1 MPKSSRNYSSAAMS
15 VLPNTSETDLGLIRS
30 LRIQPLLVVLRPDG
44 IDLEAVFFTTRLCR
58 QLDQLVEAGVQHVE
72 IAWIDHPRWPDLVI
86 AARSRHP
93 FLSLGAA
100 SITQQSALQKVAE
113 LGFSY
118 AMSPLLDREL
128 QQRAKQLDF
137 LLVPGVMSPSEIRQ
151 ACDLG
156 CRLVKLFPASVLG
169 RSFYRQIAA
178 PMGNLPFMIAA
189 GGLRAGDL
197 YSWLDAGYD
206 AIALGRTVFENKDF
220 DPSLAAW
227 IGA

>member
-1 MPKSSRNYSSAAMS
+1 
-15 VLPNTSETDLGLIRS
+15 LIRS
-30 LRIQPLLVVLRPDG
+30 LRVQPLLVVLRPESR
-44 IDLEAVFFTTRLCR
+44 DLEQVFSSTRLCR
-58 QLDQLVEAGVQHVE
+58 QLDQLVEAGVKHVE
-72 IAWIDHPRWPDLVI
+72 IAWIDHPRWRDLVM
-86 AARSRHP
+86 AARSRHLH
-93 FLSLGAA
+93 LSLGAA
-100 SITQQSALQKVAE
+100 SITQLSALQQVTE

-137 LLVPGVMSPSEIRQ
+137 LLVPGVMTPSEIRH

-169 RSFYRQIAA
+169 RGFYRQIAA

-197 YSWLDAGYD
+197 YSWLEAGYD
-206 AIALGRTVFENKDF
+206 AIALGRTVFENDGF

>member
-1 MPKSSRNYSSAAMS
+1 MS
-15 VLPNTSETDLGLIRS
+15 VLPNTSETDEGLIRS
-30 LRIQPLLVVLRPDG
+30 LRIQPLLVVLRPESR
-44 IDLEAVFFTTRLCR
+44 DLEQVFSSTRLCL
-58 QLDQLVEAGVQHVE
+58 QLDLLVEAGVQHVE
-72 IAWIDHPRWPDLVI
+72 IAWIEHPRWCDLVM
-86 AARSRHP
+86 AARSRHLH
-93 FLSLGAA
+93 LSLGAA
-100 SITQQSALQKVAE
+100 SITQLSALQQVTE

-118 AMSPLLDREL
+118 AMSPLLDSGL

-137 LLVPGVMSPSEIRQ
+137 LLVPGVMTPSEIRH

-169 RSFYRQIAA
+169 HSFYRQIAA

-197 YSWLDAGYD
+197 YSWLEAGYD
-206 AIALGRTVFENKDF
+206 AIALGRTVFENDGF

>member
-1 MPKSSRNYSSAAMS
+1 M
-15 VLPNTSETDLGLIRS
+15 IRS
-30 LRIQPLLVVLRPDG
+30 LRIQPLLVVLRPDLD
-44 IDLEAVFFTTRLCR
+44 DLDSDFAITRLFC

-72 IAWIDHPRWPDLVI
+72 IAWIEHPRWCDLVM

-93 FLSLGAA
+93 RLSLGAA
-100 SITQQSALQKVAE
+100 SITQQSALQQVAE

-118 AMSPLLDREL
+118 AMSPLLHAEL
-128 QQRAKQLDF
+128 QQRADQLGF
-137 LLVPGVMSPSEIRQ
+137 LLVPGVMTPSEIRQ

-169 RSFYRQIAA
+169 RQFYRQIAA

-189 GGLRAGDL
+189 GGLRACDL
-197 YSWLDAGYD
+197 CNWLAAGYD
-206 AIALGRTVFENKDF
+206 AIALGRTVFEKDGF

-227 IGA
+227 IDA

>member
-1 MPKSSRNYSSAAMS
+1 MS

-30 LRIQPLLVVLRPDG
+30 LRIQPLLVVLRPER

-58 QLDQLVEAGVQHVE
+58 QLDQLVEAGVKHVE
-72 IAWIDHPRWPDLVI
+72 IAWIDHPRWRDLVM
-86 AARSRHP
+86 AARSRHLH
-93 FLSLGAA
+93 LSLGAA
-100 SITQQSALQKVAE
+100 SITQLSALQQVTE

-137 LLVPGVMSPSEIRQ
+137 LLVPGVMTPSEIRH
-151 ACDLG
+151 ASDLG

-169 RSFYRQIAA
+169 RGFYRQIAA

-197 YSWLDAGYD
+197 YSWLEAGYD
-206 AIALGRTVFENKDF
+206 AIALGRTVFENDGF

>member
-1 MPKSSRNYSSAAMS
+1 MS
-15 VLPNTSETDLGLIRS
+15 VLPNTSETDEGLIRS
-30 LRIQPLLVVLRPDG
+30 LRIQPLLVVLRPESR
-44 IDLEAVFFTTRLCR
+44 DLEQVFSSTRLCR
-58 QLDQLVEAGVQHVE
+58 QLDLLVEAGVQHVE
-72 IAWIDHPRWPDLVI
+72 IAWIEHPRWCDLVM
-86 AARSRHP
+86 AARSRHLH
-93 FLSLGAA
+93 LSLGAA
-100 SITQQSALQKVAE
+100 SITQLSALQQVTE

-118 AMSPLLDREL
+118 AMSPLLDSGL

-137 LLVPGVMSPSEIRQ
+137 LLVPGVMTPSEIRH

-169 RSFYRQIAA
+169 HSFYRQIAA

-197 YSWLDAGYD
+197 YSWLEAGYD
-206 AIALGRTVFENKDF
+206 AIALGRTVFENDGF

>member
-1 MPKSSRNYSSAAMS
+1 MS
-15 VLPNTSETDLGLIRS
+15 VLPNTSETDEGLIRS
-30 LRIQPLLVVLRPDG
+30 LRIQPLLVVLRPESR
-44 IDLEAVFFTTRLCR
+44 DLEQVFSSTRLCR
-58 QLDQLVEAGVQHVE
+58 QLDQLVEAGVKHVE
-72 IAWIDHPRWPDLVI
+72 IAWIEHPRWRDLVM
-86 AARSRHP
+86 AARSRHLH
-93 FLSLGAA
+93 LSLGAA
-100 SITQQSALQKVAE
+100 SITQLSALQQVTE

-137 LLVPGVMSPSEIRQ
+137 LLVPGVMTPSEIRH

-169 RSFYRQIAA
+169 HSFYRQIAA

-197 YSWLDAGYD
+197 YSWLEAGYD
-206 AIALGRTVFENKDF
+206 AIALGRTVFENDGF

>member
-1 MPKSSRNYSSAAMS
+1 MF
-15 VLPNTSETDLGLIRS
+15 VLPNTSETDEGLIRS
-30 LRIQPLLVVLRPDG
+30 LRVQPLLVVLRPESR
-44 IDLEAVFFTTRLCR
+44 DLEQVFSSTRLCR
-58 QLDQLVEAGVQHVE
+58 QLDQLVEAGVKHVE
-72 IAWIDHPRWPDLVI
+72 IAWIEHPRWRDLVM
-86 AARSRHP
+86 AARSRHLH
-93 FLSLGAA
+93 LSLGAA
-100 SITQQSALQKVAE
+100 SITQLSALQQVTE

-137 LLVPGVMSPSEIRQ
+137 LLVPGVMTPSEIRH

-169 RSFYRQIAA
+169 RGFYRQIAA

-197 YSWLDAGYD
+197 YSWLEAGYD
-206 AIALGRTVFENKDF
+206 AIALGRTVFENDGF

>member
-1 MPKSSRNYSSAAMS
+1 MS
-15 VLPNTSETDLGLIRS
+15 VLLNTSDSEEGLIRS
-30 LRIQPLLVVLRPDG
+30 LRIQPLLIVLRPEST
-44 IDLEAVFFTTRLCR
+44 DLEAPFPIKRLSR

-72 IAWIDHPRWPDLVI
+72 IAWIDHPRWPDLVMT
-86 AARSRHP
+86 AMSRHP
-93 FLSLGAA
+93 RLSLGAA
-100 SITQQSALQKVAE
+100 SITQQSALQQVAQ

-118 AMSPLLDREL
+118 AMSPLLDKQL

-156 CRLVKLFPASVLG
+156 CHLVKLFPASVLG
-169 RSFYRQIAA
+169 RGFYRQIAA

-189 GGLRAGDL
+189 GGLRAGDI
-197 YSWLDAGYD
+197 YSWLEAGYD
-206 AIALGRTVFENKDF
+206 AIALGRTVFENDGF
-220 DPSLAAW
+220 DPCLAAW

>member
-1 MPKSSRNYSSAAMS
+1 MF
-15 VLPNTSETDLGLIRS
+15 VLPNTSETDEGLIRS
-30 LRIQPLLVVLRPDG
+30 LRIQPLLVVLRPESH
-44 IDLEAVFFTTRLCR
+44 DLEQVFSSTRLCR
-58 QLDQLVEAGVQHVE
+58 QLDLLVEAGVQHVE
-72 IAWIDHPRWPDLVI
+72 IAWIEHPRWCDLVM
-86 AARSRHP
+86 AARSRHLH
-93 FLSLGAA
+93 LSLGAA
-100 SITQQSALQKVAE
+100 SITQLSALQQVTE

-137 LLVPGVMSPSEIRQ
+137 LLVPGVMTPSEIRH

-169 RSFYRQIAA
+169 HSFYRQIAA

-197 YSWLDAGYD
+197 YSWLEAGYD
-206 AIALGRTVFENKDF
+206 AIALGRTVFENDGF

>member
-1 MPKSSRNYSSAAMS
+1 MS
-15 VLPNTSETDLGLIRS
+15 VLPNTSETDEGLIRS
-30 LRIQPLLVVLRPDG
+30 LRIQPLLVVLRPESR
-44 IDLEAVFFTTRLCR
+44 DLEQVFSSTRLCR
-58 QLDQLVEAGVQHVE
+58 QLDLLVEAGVQHVE
-72 IAWIDHPRWPDLVI
+72 IAWIEHPRWRDLVM
-86 AARSRHP
+86 AARSRHLH
-93 FLSLGAA
+93 LSLGAA
-100 SITQQSALQKVAE
+100 SITQLSALQQVTE

-137 LLVPGVMSPSEIRQ
+137 LLVPGVMTPSEIRH

-169 RSFYRQIAA
+169 HSFYRQIAA

-197 YSWLDAGYD
+197 YSWLEAGYD
-206 AIALGRTVFENKDF
+206 AIALGRTVFENDGF

>member
-1 MPKSSRNYSSAAMS
+1 MS
-15 VLPNTSETDLGLIRS
+15 VLPNTSETDEGLIRS
-30 LRIQPLLVVLRPDG
+30 LRIQPLLVVLRPESR
-44 IDLEAVFFTTRLCR
+44 DLEQVFSSTRLCL
-58 QLDQLVEAGVQHVE
+58 QLDLLVEAGVQHVE
-72 IAWIDHPRWPDLVI
+72 IAWIEHPRWCDLVM
-86 AARSRHP
+86 AARSRHLH
-93 FLSLGAA
+93 LSLGAA
-100 SITQQSALQKVAE
+100 SITQLSALQQVTE

-137 LLVPGVMSPSEIRQ
+137 LLVPGVMTPSEIRH

-169 RSFYRQIAA
+169 HSFYRQIAA

-197 YSWLDAGYD
+197 YSWLEAGYD
-206 AIALGRTVFENKDF
+206 AIALGRTVFENDGF

>member
-1 MPKSSRNYSSAAMS
+1 MS
-15 VLPNTSETDLGLIRS
+15 VLPNTSETDEGLIRS
-30 LRIQPLLVVLRPDG
+30 LRIQPLLVVLRPESR
-44 IDLEAVFFTTRLCR
+44 DLEQVFSSTRLCR
-58 QLDQLVEAGVQHVE
+58 QLDLLVEAGVQHVE
-72 IAWIDHPRWPDLVI
+72 IAWIEHPRWCDLVM
-86 AARSRHP
+86 AARSRHLH
-93 FLSLGAA
+93 LSLGAA
-100 SITQQSALQKVAE
+100 SITQLSALQQVTE

-137 LLVPGVMSPSEIRQ
+137 LLVPGVMTPSEIRH

-156 CRLVKLFPASVLG
+156 CHLVKLFPASVLG
-169 RSFYRQIAA
+169 HSFYRQIAA

-197 YSWLDAGYD
+197 YSWLEAGYD
-206 AIALGRTVFENKDF
+206 AIALGRTVFENDGF

>member
-1 MPKSSRNYSSAAMS
+1 MS
-15 VLPNTSETDLGLIRS
+15 VLPNTSETDEGLIRS
-30 LRIQPLLVVLRPDG
+30 LRVQPLLVVLRPESR
-44 IDLEAVFFTTRLCR
+44 DLEQVFSSTRLCR
-58 QLDQLVEAGVQHVE
+58 QLDQLVEAGVKHVE
-72 IAWIDHPRWPDLVI
+72 IAWIDHPRWRDLVM
-86 AARSRHP
+86 AARSRHLH
-93 FLSLGAA
+93 LSLGAA
-100 SITQQSALQKVAE
+100 SITQLSALQQVTE

-137 LLVPGVMSPSEIRQ
+137 LLVPGVMTPSEIRH

-169 RSFYRQIAA
+169 HSFYRQIAA

-197 YSWLDAGYD
+197 YSWLEAGYD
-206 AIALGRTVFENKDF
+206 AIALGRTVFENDGF

>member
-1 MPKSSRNYSSAAMS
+1 MS
-15 VLPNTSETDLGLIRS
+15 VLPNTSETDEGLIRS
-30 LRIQPLLVVLRPDG
+30 LRIQPLLVVLRPESR
-44 IDLEAVFFTTRLCR
+44 DLEQVFSSTRLCR
-58 QLDQLVEAGVQHVE
+58 QLDLLVEAGVQHVE
-72 IAWIDHPRWPDLVI
+72 IAWIEHPCWCDLVM
-86 AARSRHP
+86 AARSRHLH
-93 FLSLGAA
+93 LSLGAA
-100 SITQQSALQKVAE
+100 SITQLSALQQVTE

>member
-1 MPKSSRNYSSAAMS
+1 MS
-15 VLPNTSETDLGLIRS
+15 VLPNTSETDEGLIRS
-30 LRIQPLLVVLRPDG
+30 LRVQPLLVVLRPESR
-44 IDLEAVFFTTRLCR
+44 DLEQVFSSTRLCR
-58 QLDQLVEAGVQHVE
+58 QLDQLVEAGVKHVE
-72 IAWIDHPRWPDLVI
+72 IAWIDHPRWRDLVM
-86 AARSRHP
+86 AARSRHLH
-93 FLSLGAA
+93 LSLGAA
-100 SITQQSALQKVAE
+100 SITQLSALQQVTE

-137 LLVPGVMSPSEIRQ
+137 LLVPGVMTPSEIRH

-169 RSFYRQIAA
+169 RGFYRQIAA

-197 YSWLDAGYD
+197 YSWLEAGYD
-206 AIALGRTVFENKDF
+206 AIALGRTVFENDGF

>member
-1 MPKSSRNYSSAAMS
+1 MS
-15 VLPNTSETDLGLIRS
+15 VLPNTSETDEGLIRS
-30 LRIQPLLVVLRPDG
+30 LRIQPLLVVLRPESR
-44 IDLEAVFFTTRLCR
+44 DLEQVFSSTRLCR
-58 QLDQLVEAGVQHVE
+58 QLDLLVEAGVQHVE
-72 IAWIDHPRWPDLVI
+72 IAWIEHPRWCDLVM
-86 AARSRHP
+86 AARSRHLH
-93 FLSLGAA
+93 LSLGAA
-100 SITQQSALQKVAE
+100 SITQLSALQQVTE

-137 LLVPGVMSPSEIRQ
+137 LLVPGVMTPSEIRH

-169 RSFYRQIAA
+169 RGFYRQIAA

-197 YSWLDAGYD
+197 YSWLEAGYD
-206 AIALGRTVFENKDF
+206 AIALGRTVFENDGF

>member
-1 MPKSSRNYSSAAMS
+1 MS
-15 VLPNTSETDLGLIRS
+15 VLPNTSETDEGLIRS
-30 LRIQPLLVVLRPDG
+30 LRIQPLLVVLRPESR
-44 IDLEAVFFTTRLCR
+44 DLEQVFSSTRLCL
-58 QLDQLVEAGVQHVE
+58 QLDLLVEAGVQHVE
-72 IAWIDHPRWPDLVI
+72 IAWIEHPRWCDLVM
-86 AARSRHP
+86 AARSRHLH
-93 FLSLGAA
+93 LSLGAA
-100 SITQQSALQKVAE
+100 SITQLSALQQVTE

-137 LLVPGVMSPSEIRQ
+137 LLVPGVMTPSEIRH

-169 RSFYRQIAA
+169 HSFYRQIAA

-197 YSWLDAGYD
+197 YSWLEAGYD
-206 AIALGRTVFENKDF
+206 AIALGRTVFEGDGF

-227 IGA
+227 MGA

>member
-1 MPKSSRNYSSAAMS
+1 M
-15 VLPNTSETDLGLIRS
+15 
-30 LRIQPLLVVLRPDG
+30 
-44 IDLEAVFFTTRLCR
+44 
-58 QLDQLVEAGVQHVE
+58 
-72 IAWIDHPRWPDLVI
+72 
-86 AARSRHP
+86 AARSRHLH
-93 FLSLGAA
+93 LSLGAA
-100 SITQQSALQKVAE
+100 SITQLSALQQVTE

-137 LLVPGVMSPSEIRQ
+137 LLVPGVMTPSEIRH

-156 CRLVKLFPASVLG
+156 CHLVKLFPASVLG
-169 RSFYRQIAA
+169 HSFYRQIAA

-197 YSWLDAGYD
+197 YSWLEAGYD
-206 AIALGRTVFENKDF
+206 AIALGRTVFENDGF

>member
-1 MPKSSRNYSSAAMS
+1 M
-15 VLPNTSETDLGLIRS
+15 IRS
-30 LRIQPLLVVLRPDG
+30 LRIQPLLVVLRPER
-44 IDLEAVFFTTRLCR
+44 IDLEAVFPTTRLCR
-58 QLDQLVEAGVQHVE
+58 QLDELVEAGVHHVE
-72 IAWIDHPRWPDLVI
+72 IAWIEHPRWSDLVI
-86 AARSRHP
+86 EARSRHP
-93 FLSLGAA
+93 RLSLGAA
-100 SITQQSALQKVAE
+100 SITQQSALQQVAE

-118 AMSPLLDREL
+118 AMSPLLDRGL

-137 LLVPGVMSPSEIRQ
+137 LLVPGVMTPSEIRQ

-197 YSWLDAGYD
+197 CSWLDAGYD
-206 AIALGRTVFENKDF
+206 AIALGRTVFENNDF

>member
-1 MPKSSRNYSSAAMS
+1 MSA
-15 VLPNTSETDLGLIRS
+15 LPNTSDSEEGLIRS
-30 LRIQPLLVVLRPDG
+30 LRIQPLLVVLRPAPS
-44 IDLEAVFFTTRLCR
+44 DLGAAFPLTRLCR
-58 QLDQLVEAGVQHVE
+58 QLDQLVEAGVPHVE
-72 IAWIDHPRWPDLVI
+72 IAWIDHPRWRDLVI

-93 FLSLGAA
+93 RLSLGAA
-100 SITQQSALQKVAE
+100 SITQQSALQQVAE

-128 QQRAKQLDF
+128 QQQAKQLDF
-137 LLVPGVMSPSEIRQ
+137 LLVPGVMTPSEIRQ

-156 CRLVKLFPASVLG
+156 CRLVKLFPASVVG

-206 AIALGRTVFENKDF
+206 AIALGRTVFENADF
-220 DPSLAAW
+220 DPSLSAW